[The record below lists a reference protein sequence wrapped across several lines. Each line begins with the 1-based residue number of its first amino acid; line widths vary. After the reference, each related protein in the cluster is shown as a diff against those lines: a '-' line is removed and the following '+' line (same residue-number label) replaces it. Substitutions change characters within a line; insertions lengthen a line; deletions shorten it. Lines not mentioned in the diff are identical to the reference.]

1 MKRGRL
7 ILVALVAAGTAPAAI
22 SAGDGPVITLSE
34 AVRVARQK
42 NPSFLGQKEKLNQ
55 ANEWK
60 RKALALFLPQWSAAG
75 TYTRF
80 NKEVSFEMPDMNSF
94 YFNPL
99 ASPPFGFE
107 RSLETAIQKENS
119 FGASTTLN
127 LNLLNMSLFPRYAA
141 VGAQVKAAELSTL
154 AYENEFVYGVVSA
167 YYAALG
173 ARKILAITRQGVTVA
188 EAHFAAAKSRFEA
201 GDAPKL
207 ALLRSEIELEK
218 ARQDLRRAENGYSL
232 AREALAV
239 LLDRDAAFDV
249 ADADNVPGPATVGQG
264 EAEAVRL
271 AEDAVRLRP
280 DVAAAEAAIASAEK
294 GKEEIWY
301 RFLPTLQASGTLR
314 YSDSLGFIGDDYQW
328 FVTLTA
334 VVSLYDGGIRYADLR
349 EKQSA
354 IAESTLA
361 LASVRSSI
369 RGQVR
374 QTMLE
379 IDTCGANIASAS
391 KQVELAR
398 ETHRVAKVNFDLG
411 LASSSD
417 VTDAN
422 AALSNA
428 DLNLAREELN
438 CQLGRLKLLK
448 VLGTI
453 REHYK

>member
-1 MKRGRL
+1 MKRIGL
-7 ILVALVAAGTAPAAI
+7 ILVALGAFATVPAAV
-22 SAGDGPVITLSE
+22 SAGDAPVITLSE
-34 AVRVARQK
+34 AVRAARQK

-55 ANEWK
+55 AQEWK

-80 NKEVSFEMPDMNSF
+80 NKEVTFEMPDMNSF

-107 RSLETAIQKENS
+107 RSLETAIQEENS

-141 VGAQVKAAELSTL
+141 VEAQVKAAELSNL

-173 ARKILAITRQGVTVA
+173 ARKVLAISRQGVTVA
-188 EAHFAAAKSRFEA
+188 EAHFAAAKFRFEA

-218 ARQDLRRAENGYSL
+218 ARQDLRRAESGYAL

-239 LLDRDAAFDV
+239 LLERDAAFEV
-249 ADADNVPGPATVGQG
+249 ADADDVPRPGFGGGTDA
-264 EAEAVRL
+264 ARLADEAVRS
-271 AEDAVRLRP
+271 RP

-294 GKEEIWY
+294 GKEEVWY
-301 RFLPTLQASGTLR
+301 RFLPTLQMSGTLR

-328 FVTLTA
+328 FVILTA
-334 VVSLYDGGIRYADLR
+334 AVSLYDGGIRYADLR

-354 IAESTLA
+354 IAETTLA
-361 LASVRSSI
+361 LAGVRSNI

-374 QTMLE
+374 QALLE
-379 IDTCGANIASAS
+379 LDICGANIASAS

-398 ETHRVAKVNFDLG
+398 ETQRVAKVNFDLG
-411 LASSSD
+411 LASSYD

-422 AALSNA
+422 AALSGA
-428 DLNLAREELN
+428 ELNLAREDLN
-438 CQLGRLKLLK
+438 CQLGRLRLLK
-448 VLGTI
+448 VMGTI
-453 REHYK
+453 KEHYK